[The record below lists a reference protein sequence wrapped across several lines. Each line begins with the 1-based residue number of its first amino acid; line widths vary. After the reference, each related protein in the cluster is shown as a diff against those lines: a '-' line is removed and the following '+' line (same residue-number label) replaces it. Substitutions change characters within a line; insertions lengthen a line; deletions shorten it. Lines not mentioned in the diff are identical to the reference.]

1 MAALR
6 GDRRLTPPPHGS
18 APQLISVD
26 SPPYRSHAATA
37 GSLQQ
42 LAPPT
47 ASSPRSTRDRT
58 PRRGAGSAHLLPA
71 LLAFAF
77 AALVLI
83 PQLLTHQLW
92 GQQEYDDGVH
102 YAAALNLIH
111 GHLPYR
117 SFAFLQPPG
126 IALLLSPVALLGSFI
141 GEPAAMAVAR
151 VLVAGCGSACIILI
165 WRLTP
170 GGRPG
175 RLAAVVAYALC
186 ADVLIASRT
195 VLLEPLV
202 NLGVLLALRR
212 LLRNGGPER
221 ADRRALIISGVIFG
235 VSADIKLF
243 ALIYPIVVAGWY
255 ASRREWRRGGW
266 HLAGTAAGFLG
277 VLGPFL
283 AAAPSRLIE
292 DVFRVQ
298 VERPPSGGLTAL
310 QRLSD
315 ALGLSALSHHPVP
328 AWVVG
333 VMVALLIAACCTAPA
348 QGPGRIYAGV
358 LVLSGAIFLRSPSY
372 FSHYGAFLALPWA
385 LLVGVLIHSRPARS
399 PRMDYT
405 LAAALTPLLCLTALS
420 GLHRTDLFLH
430 GRQQP
435 SLTAAMRPLIKRGS
449 CVFTD
454 SPSLAIAADV
464 LSPDRPGCRQWVDGR
479 GYALTLLDGARPAH
493 FYPAGFQSIQLW
505 QIQLRA
511 QLSQADVL
519 LLRAHRGPPPEW
531 SRTTWLYVAT
541 HFRRVYPAY
550 QRHQSRLNVSW
561 EIWQRPD
568 PARF

>member
-1 MAALR
+1 M
-6 GDRRLTPPPHGS
+6 
-18 APQLISVD
+18 
-26 SPPYRSHAATA
+26 
-37 GSLQQ
+37 QQ
-42 LAPPT
+42 LAPT
-47 ASSPRSTRDRT
+47 TGSSPGSTADGT
-58 PRRGAGSAHLLPA
+58 PGRGAGTDHLLPG
-71 LLAFAF
+71 LLALAF
-77 AALVLI
+77 VAAVLI
-83 PQLLTHQLW
+83 PQVVTHQLW

-102 YAAALNLIH
+102 YAAALNLVH

-117 SFAFLQPPG
+117 SFTFLQPPG
-126 IALLLSPVALLGSFI
+126 IALLLSPIALLGSVI

-151 VLVAGCGSACIILI
+151 VLVAGCGAACIALI

-170 GGRPG
+170 GGRLG
-175 RLAAVVAYALC
+175 RVAAVIAYALC

-212 LLRNGGPER
+212 LLSQGGPER
-221 ADRRALIISGVIFG
+221 ADRRALVISGVIFG

-243 ALIYPIVVAGWY
+243 ALSYPLVVAGWY
-255 ASRREWRRGGW
+255 ASRREWRRGSW
-266 HLAGTAAGFLG
+266 HLAGTAAGFLA

-283 AAAPSRLIE
+283 VAAPARVVE

-315 ALGLSALSHHPVP
+315 ALGLSALTHHPAS

-333 VMVALLIAACCTAPA
+333 VLVGLVIAACCTAPA
-348 QGPGRIYAGV
+348 QGPARIYAGV
-358 LVLSGAIFLRSPSY
+358 LVLSGAILLRSPSY

-385 LLVGVLIHSRPARS
+385 LLVGVLMHTRPTRS
-399 PRMDYT
+399 PRMDYV

-420 GLHRTDLFLH
+420 GLRRTDLFLR
-430 GRQQP
+430 GRPQP
-435 SLTAAMRPLIKRGS
+435 SLTSAMQPLIGRGS

-454 SPSLAIAADV
+454 SPSLAIAANV

-479 GYALTLLDGARPAH
+479 GYALTLLDGARPGH

-541 HFRRVYPAY
+541 HFRRVY
-550 QRHQSRLNVSW
+550 QRHQSGLNVSW
-561 EIWQRPD
+561 EIWQRP
-568 PARF
+568 PSGRF